1 MTLRELLAHPQVR
14 GICVGSCVDGS
25 RFSRGTVA
33 HAHYE
38 REDTKTTHERYPG
51 FICVESLRALAWVN
65 GDVTR
70 IGLEE
75 LAHLIAKGHHGKR
88 WMTTMREMGQ
98 PIPAMHR
105 RRGRK
110 LPASKRK

>member
-1 MTLRELLAHPQVR
+1 MTLRELLKHPQVR
-14 GICVGSCVDGS
+14 GICIGSCVDGS
-25 RFSRGTVA
+25 RFTRGTTA

-38 REDTKTTHERYPG
+38 RADTRTTHERYPG
-51 FICVESLRALAWVN
+51 FICIETVAALCRVN

-88 WMTTMREMGQ
+88 WKGAMREMGQ

-105 RRGRK
+105 R
-110 LPASKRK
+110 KRV

>member
-1 MTLRELLAHPQVR
+1 MTLRQLLAHPLVR
-14 GICVGSCVDGS
+14 GLCIGSCVDGS
-25 RFSRGTVA
+25 PFTRNTVA

-38 REDTKTTHERYPG
+38 RPDTKTTHERYPG
-51 FICVESLRALAWVN
+51 FICVQSLDLLSRRDT

-88 WMTTMREMGQ
+88 WLTTMREMGQ
-98 PIPAMHR
+98 PIPAAHR
-105 RRGRK
+105 RK
-110 LPASKRK
+110 SKRRAN